1 MTPDEVLSHPPRVL
15 SQSQREHYFE
25 HGYVLIERL
34 IAEDWLDRLSAVTA
48 EFVEQSRRETASGK
62 FFDLAPGHGAERPR
76 VRRLKRPDER
86 HPLYWQFATGPAA
99 EAAADLLG
107 PDVVFH
113 HLS

>member
-15 SQSQREHYFE
+15 NQSQREHYFE

-34 IAEDWLDRLSAVTA
+34 IAEDWLDCLTAVTA
-48 EFVEQSRRETASGK
+48 EFVEQSKGETASGRV
-62 FFDLAPGHGAERPR
+62 FDLAPGHSAERPR

-99 EAAADLLG
+99 DAAADLLG